1 MYKKGDIIKIQNPYG
16 PAGTTSYF
24 HCLITETRKH
34 YMYNVLFYL
43 YLVYVPVSP
52 LLYHVIL
59 TILVIYD
66 VDIVALLIVA
76 NGKY

>member
-34 YMYNVLFYL
+34 YMYNVLYL
-43 YLVYVPVSP
+43 ETGETDVLNKNYVFKNAVQ
-52 LLYHVIL
+52 
-59 TILVIYD
+59 
-66 VDIVALLIVA
+66 VA
-76 NGKY
+76 